1 MKGNA
6 KEFSGT
12 LEWMLQSRQVGDESL
27 VKILVQEQYSQ
38 LHCFVDSL
46 MSSKHADTS
55 GQITEKI
62 IRRVVEDSTRYN
74 DDIPVRVWLF
84 RRAFSVV
91 RGMGGSLGSVR
102 GSNDDQLTRRS
113 GRDIINKIED
123 WFAGLNWKMCSTVSL
138 FYLFDFDTYQIA
150 SILELSQDEVAAHLQ
165 EAKARFLAAS
175 YEPGKG
181 VNSDKDIRL
190 LLKACWPELELE
202 QKIEEQISAR
212 IINQLHVKNQRRK
225 RICCFAEIFLAFSLL
240 VTAIGMNRIIS
251 GIPPEP
257 AAEIITETRMIH
269 KVIYVLPTPA
279 PISSPTISLS
289 ETISSQTVRGGTQG
303 ALEDSKY
310 SQAQS
315 EEEFFNYPTDQ
326 THKLSQ
332 REMIWI
338 IESRM
343 NYPTSI
349 PSGLTMEPVM
359 ENPEPLRTE
368 SDRGDTTH
376 YGANSYEFE

>member
-46 MSSKHADTS
+46 MSSKHADAS
-55 GQITEKI
+55 RQITEKI

-91 RGMGGSLGSVR
+91 RGMGELLGSVR
-102 GSNDDQLTRRS
+102 PPSDDHLTRIRGS
-113 GRDIINKIED
+113 DLRNRIAV
-123 WFAGLNWKMCSTVSL
+123 WYAGLNWKMCSTVSL
-138 FYLFDFDTYQIA
+138 FYLFDFDIYQIA
-150 SILELSQDEVAAHLQ
+150 FILELSEDEVAAHLE

-181 VNSDKDIRL
+181 ASSDKDIRL
-190 LLKACWPELELE
+190 LLKSCWPEFELE

-212 IINQLHVKNQRRK
+212 IINQLHVENRRRK

-240 VTAIGMNRIIS
+240 VTAIGMNSIIS

-279 PISSPTISLS
+279 TTSSPTISPS
-289 ETISSQTVRGGTQG
+289 ETILSQTVRGETRG

-315 EEEFFNYPTDQ
+315 QEEFFNYPTDQ

-338 IESRM
+338 IESRI

-349 PSGLTMEPVM
+349 PSGLTMEPFL
-359 ENPEPLRTE
+359 ENRELLESE
-368 SDRGDTTH
+368 SDRGDTKH
-376 YGANSYEFE
+376 YRANSYEFE